1 MIMLG
6 IVGLVFLLYYFV
18 LLAGDRIVLMT
29 GRIVLICVE
38 IYKVFFSFRLLWL
51 LFDQLFFYVF
61 SFFIILF
68 RLVGLWSVRLTL
80 KLDSPVSLFLIVFL
94 LAIFLYWRLLLL
106 YFWRIDSFLLFVVVF
121 DLFLVFHILLKI
133 QRFNKLIF
141 LIQDN
146 FNKSAFPLTQPCTEI
161 SENEFH

>member
-38 IYKVFFSFRLLWL
+38 IYKVFLSFRLLWL

-106 YFWRIDSFLLFVVVF
+106 YFWRIDSFLLFIVVF
-121 DLFLVFHILLKI
+121 DFFLVFYILLKV